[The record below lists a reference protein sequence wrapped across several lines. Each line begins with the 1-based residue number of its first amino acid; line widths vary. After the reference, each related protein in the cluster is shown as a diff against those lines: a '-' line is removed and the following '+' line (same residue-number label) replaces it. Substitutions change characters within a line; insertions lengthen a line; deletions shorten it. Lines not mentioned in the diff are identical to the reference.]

1 MKRGVVKV
9 TACCLAGSVIFA
21 STGLTAFA
29 AGEMPLAGIGAE
41 IIASQE
47 KKENSGTKK
56 VIATGYDSLVIAQ
69 VDEYVNIRDEAST
82 ETGQIVGKLYNNS
95 AAEIIG
101 QTGDWYLIKSGDVT
115 GYVSKDYFVTG
126 AQAEEL
132 AAEVGDDVA
141 TVNTETLMVRKKAS
155 TDSDIIALVGDSQQ
169 LQVIDQEDG
178 WVKVAVDNDVVGYVS
193 SDYVD
198 CETKFVEAESIETS
212 TAREEAVQSALDR
225 ADQMK
230 EAAINAMNNAD
241 ANEAAYAAQEAIVA
255 AAEAKQLAS
264 EQELDYNVQEIAST
278 AVSSADEAQ
287 YAAYMAEQYQ
297 AAAEAQATAEAE
309 AARQQAEAEAEAAYA
324 AQQQAQASQQQN
336 QNWSGD
342 QTQQETQAPS
352 TTTDTTT
359 TPDYTTGDTTTT
371 PDYTTGDATTTP
383 DYSTGDVTVTPDYG
397 TGDTTTTP
405 DYTTGDTTGSTTTD
419 SSAPSGS
426 DYTGDVPQSN
436 ASSSDSLRQSVVNYA
451 LQFVGNPYV
460 YGGTSLTNGTD
471 CSGFTQSVLANFGI
485 SISRTAASQSGGGT
499 AVDMSNLQPGDLL
512 FYDNGSGIGHV
523 SMYIGNGQVV
533 HASNEQTGIIVS
545 SVDYRTACAARSYF

>member
-115 GYVSKDYFVTG
+115 GYVNKDYFVTG

-297 AAAEAQATAEAE
+297 AAAEAE
-309 AARQQAEAEAEAAYA
+309 AARQQAEAEAAYA

-336 QNWSGD
+336 QNWTGD

>member
-47 KKENSGTKK
+47 KKENSETKK

-115 GYVSKDYFVTG
+115 GYVNKDYFVTG

-297 AAAEAQATAEAE
+297 AAAEAQAEAE
-309 AARQQAEAEAEAAYA
+309 AARQQAEAEAAYA

-336 QNWSGD
+336 QNWTGD

-405 DYTTGDTTGSTTTD
+405 DYTTGDITGSTTTD

>member
-47 KKENSGTKK
+47 KKENSETKK

-155 TDSDIIALVGDSQQ
+155 TDSDVIALVGDSQQ

-297 AAAEAQATAEAE
+297 AAAEAQAVAEAE
-309 AARQQAEAEAEAAYA
+309 AARQQAEAEAAYA
-324 AQQQAQASQQQN
+324 AQQQAQASQQQQN
-336 QNWSGD
+336 QNWTGD

-359 TPDYTTGDTTTT
+359 TPDYATGDTTTT

-397 TGDTTTTP
+397 TGDTTTVIP

>member
-47 KKENSGTKK
+47 KKENSETKK

-115 GYVSKDYFVTG
+115 GYVNKDYFVTG

-155 TDSDIIALVGDSQQ
+155 TDSDVIALVGDSQQ

-297 AAAEAQATAEAE
+297 AAAEAE
-309 AARQQAEAEAEAAYA
+309 AARQQAEAEAAYA
-324 AQQQAQASQQQN
+324 AQQQAQASQQQQQQN
-336 QNWSGD
+336 QNWTGD

>member
-47 KKENSGTKK
+47 KKENSETKK

-155 TDSDIIALVGDSQQ
+155 TDSDVIALVGDSQQ

-297 AAAEAQATAEAE
+297 AAAEAQAEAE
-309 AARQQAEAEAEAAYA
+309 AARQQAEAEAAYA
-324 AQQQAQASQQQN
+324 AQQQAQASQQQQN
-336 QNWSGD
+336 QNWTGD

>member
-1 MKRGVVKV
+1 
-9 TACCLAGSVIFA
+9 
-21 STGLTAFA
+21 
-29 AGEMPLAGIGAE
+29 
-41 IIASQE
+41 
-47 KKENSGTKK
+47 
-56 VIATGYDSLVIAQ
+56 
-69 VDEYVNIRDEAST
+69 
-82 ETGQIVGKLYNNS
+82 
-95 AAEIIG
+95 
-101 QTGDWYLIKSGDVT
+101 
-115 GYVSKDYFVTG
+115 
-126 AQAEEL
+126 
-132 AAEVGDDVA
+132 
-141 TVNTETLMVRKKAS
+141 MVRKKAS
-155 TDSDIIALVGDSQQ
+155 TDSDVIALVGDSQQ

-297 AAAEAQATAEAE
+297 AAARGTGSSQKRKQHAS
-309 AARQQAEAEAEAAYA
+309 RQKQK
-324 AQQQAQASQQQN
+324 QRMQHSSRHRHLRQQN
-336 QNWSGD
+336 QNWTGD

>member
-47 KKENSGTKK
+47 KKENSETKK

-155 TDSDIIALVGDSQQ
+155 TDSDVIALVGDSQQ

-297 AAAEAQATAEAE
+297 AAAEAQA
-309 AARQQAEAEAEAAYA
+309 AEAAYA
-324 AQQQAQASQQQN
+324 AQQQAQASQQQQN
-336 QNWSGD
+336 QNWTGD

-359 TPDYTTGDTTTT
+359 TPDYATGDTTTT

-397 TGDTTTTP
+397 TGDTTTVIP

>member
-47 KKENSGTKK
+47 KKENSETKK

-155 TDSDIIALVGDSQQ
+155 TDSDVIALVGDSQQ

-297 AAAEAQATAEAE
+297 AAAEAQVAAEAE
-309 AARQQAEAEAEAAYA
+309 AARQQAEAEAAYA

-336 QNWSGD
+336 QNWTGD

-545 SVDYRTACAARSYF
+545 NVDYRTACAARSYF

>member
-47 KKENSGTKK
+47 KKENSETKK

-155 TDSDIIALVGDSQQ
+155 TDSDVIALVGDSQQ

-297 AAAEAQATAEAE
+297 AAEAE
-309 AARQQAEAEAEAAYA
+309 AARQQAEAEAAYA
-324 AQQQAQASQQQN
+324 AQQQAQASQQQQN
-336 QNWSGD
+336 QNWTGD

>member
-115 GYVSKDYFVTG
+115 GYVNKDYFVTG

-297 AAAEAQATAEAE
+297 AAAEAQAE
-309 AARQQAEAEAEAAYA
+309 AARQQAEAEAAYA

>member
-1 MKRGVVKV
+1 MFRGKKYQDSAKLIDNTKLYDPSEALDLVVQ
-9 TACCLAGSVIFA
+9 TAKAKFDETIEVHIRLGVDSRHADQQVRGAVVLPNG
-21 STGLTAFA
+21 TG
-29 AGEMPLAGIGAE
+29 
-41 IIASQE
+41 
-47 KKENSGTKK
+47 KTKK
-56 VIATGYDSLVIAQ
+56 VLVFA
-69 VDEYVNIRDEAST
+69 
-82 ETGQIVGKLYNNS
+82 K
-95 AAEIIG
+95 
-101 QTGDWYLIKSGDVT
+101 GD
-115 GYVSKDYFVTG
+115 
-126 AQAEEL
+126 
-132 AAEVGDDVA
+132 
-141 TVNTETLMVRKKAS
+141 KA
-155 TDSDIIALVGDSQQ
+155 
-169 LQVIDQEDG
+169 
-178 WVKVAVDNDVVGYVS
+178 
-193 SDYVD
+193 
-198 CETKFVEAESIETS
+198 
-212 TAREEAVQSALDR
+212 
-225 ADQMK
+225 
-230 EAAINAMNNAD
+230 
-241 ANEAAYAAQEAIVA
+241 
-255 AAEAKQLAS
+255 
-264 EQELDYNVQEIAST
+264 
-278 AVSSADEAQ
+278 
-287 YAAYMAEQYQ
+287 
-297 AAAEAQATAEAE
+297 AEAE
-309 AARQQAEAEAEAAYA
+309 AARQQAEAEAAYA
-324 AQQQAQASQQQN
+324 AQQQAQASQQQQN
-336 QNWSGD
+336 QNWTGD

-419 SSAPSGS
+419 SSAPSAS
-426 DYTGDVPQSN
+426 DYTGDVPQSD

>member
-29 AGEMPLAGIGAE
+29 AGRCHQ
-41 IIASQE
+41 QE
-47 KKENSGTKK
+47 SELRLLQVRKRRKIPKQK

-115 GYVSKDYFVTG
+115 GYVNKDYFVTG

-297 AAAEAQATAEAE
+297 AAAEAE
-309 AARQQAEAEAEAAYA
+309 AARQQAEAEAAYA
-324 AQQQAQASQQQN
+324 AQQQAQASQQQQN
-336 QNWSGD
+336 QNWTGD

-426 DYTGDVPQSN
+426 DYTGDVPQSD

-545 SVDYRTACAARSYF
+545 NVDYRTACAARSYF

>member
-47 KKENSGTKK
+47 KKENSETKK
-56 VIATGYDSLVIAQ
+56 VITTGYDSLVIAQ

-155 TDSDIIALVGDSQQ
+155 TDSDVIALVGDSQQ

-297 AAAEAQATAEAE
+297 AAAEAE
-309 AARQQAEAEAEAAYA
+309 AARQQAEAEAAYA

-336 QNWSGD
+336 QNWTGD

>member
-47 KKENSGTKK
+47 KKENSETKK

-115 GYVSKDYFVTG
+115 GYVNKDYFVTG

-297 AAAEAQATAEAE
+297 AAAEAE
-309 AARQQAEAEAEAAYA
+309 AARQQAEAEAAYA

-336 QNWSGD
+336 QNWTGD

-426 DYTGDVPQSN
+426 DYTGDVPQSD

-545 SVDYRTACAARSYF
+545 NVDYRTACAARSYF

>member
-115 GYVSKDYFVTG
+115 GYVNKDYFVTG

-297 AAAEAQATAEAE
+297 AAAEEQAAAEAE
-309 AARQQAEAEAEAAYA
+309 AARQQAEAEAAYA

>member
-115 GYVSKDYFVTG
+115 GYVNKDYFVTG

-155 TDSDIIALVGDSQQ
+155 TDSDIIARVGDSQQ

-297 AAAEAQATAEAE
+297 AAAEA
-309 AARQQAEAEAEAAYA
+309 ARQQAEAEAAYA

-512 FYDNGSGIGHV
+512 FYDN
-523 SMYIGNGQVV
+523 
-533 HASNEQTGIIVS
+533 
-545 SVDYRTACAARSYF
+545 

>member
-115 GYVSKDYFVTG
+115 GYVNKDYFVTG

-297 AAAEAQATAEAE
+297 AAAEAQA
-309 AARQQAEAEAEAAYA
+309 
-324 AQQQAQASQQQN
+324 SQQQN

-383 DYSTGDVTVTPDYG
+383 DYSTGGVTVTPDYG

>member
-47 KKENSGTKK
+47 KKENSETKK

-155 TDSDIIALVGDSQQ
+155 TDSDVIALVGDSQQ

-297 AAAEAQATAEAE
+297 APADAQAAAEAE
-309 AARQQAEAEAEAAYA
+309 AARQQAEAEAAYA

-336 QNWSGD
+336 QNWTGD

>member
-47 KKENSGTKK
+47 KKENSETKK

-115 GYVSKDYFVTG
+115 GYVNKDYFVTG

-297 AAAEAQATAEAE
+297 AAAEAE
-309 AARQQAEAEAEAAYA
+309 AARQQAEAEAAYA
-324 AQQQAQASQQQN
+324 AQQQAQASQQQQN
-336 QNWSGD
+336 QNCTGD

-426 DYTGDVPQSN
+426 DYTGDVPQSD

>member
-47 KKENSGTKK
+47 KKENSETKK

-115 GYVSKDYFVTG
+115 GYVNKDYFVTG

-297 AAAEAQATAEAE
+297 AAAEAE
-309 AARQQAEAEAEAAYA
+309 AARQQAEAAYA
-324 AQQQAQASQQQN
+324 AQQQAQASQQQQN
-336 QNWSGD
+336 QNWTGD

-426 DYTGDVPQSN
+426 DYTGDVPQSD

-545 SVDYRTACAARSYF
+545 NVDYRTACAARSYF

>member
-47 KKENSGTKK
+47 KKENSETKK

-115 GYVSKDYFVTG
+115 GYVNKDYFVTG

-297 AAAEAQATAEAE
+297 AAAEAQVAAEAE
-309 AARQQAEAEAEAAYA
+309 AARQQAEAEAAYA

-336 QNWSGD
+336 QNWTGD

-352 TTTDTTT
+352 TTPDTTT

>member
-47 KKENSGTKK
+47 KKENSETKK
-56 VIATGYDSLVIAQ
+56 VITTGYDSLVIAQ

-155 TDSDIIALVGDSQQ
+155 TDSDVIALVGDSQQ

-297 AAAEAQATAEAE
+297 AAAEAQAAAVAE
-309 AARQQAEAEAEAAYA
+309 AARQQAEAEAAYA

-336 QNWSGD
+336 QNWTGD

>member
-115 GYVSKDYFVTG
+115 GYVNKDYFVTG

-297 AAAEAQATAEAE
+297 AAAEAE
-309 AARQQAEAEAEAAYA
+309 AARQQAEAEAAYA

>member
-47 KKENSGTKK
+47 KKENSETKK

-155 TDSDIIALVGDSQQ
+155 TDSDVIALVGDSQQ

-297 AAAEAQATAEAE
+297 VAAEAQAAAEAE
-309 AARQQAEAEAEAAYA
+309 AARQQAEAEAAYA

-336 QNWSGD
+336 QNWTGD

>member
-47 KKENSGTKK
+47 KKENSETKK

-155 TDSDIIALVGDSQQ
+155 TDSDVIALVGDSQQ

-278 AVSSADEAQ
+278 AVSTADEAQ
-287 YAAYMAEQYQ
+287 YAAYMAELYQ
-297 AAAEAQATAEAE
+297 AEAEAQAAAEAE
-309 AARQQAEAEAEAAYA
+309 AARQQAEAEAAYA
-324 AQQQAQASQQQN
+324 AQQQAQASQQQQN
-336 QNWSGD
+336 QNWTGD

-352 TTTDTTT
+352 TTT
-359 TPDYTTGDTTTT
+359 
-371 PDYTTGDATTTP
+371 
-383 DYSTGDVTVTPDYG
+383 
-397 TGDTTTTP
+397 DTTTTP

>member
-115 GYVSKDYFVTG
+115 GYVNKDYFVTG

-297 AAAEAQATAEAE
+297 AAAEAQAAAEVE
-309 AARQQAEAEAEAAYA
+309 AARQQAEAEAAYA

-336 QNWSGD
+336 QNWTGD

-359 TPDYTTGDTTTT
+359 TLDYTTGDTTTT

>member
-47 KKENSGTKK
+47 KKENSETKK

-115 GYVSKDYFVTG
+115 GYVNKDYFVTG

-297 AAAEAQATAEAE
+297 AEAE
-309 AARQQAEAEAEAAYA
+309 AARQQAEAEAAYA
-324 AQQQAQASQQQN
+324 AQQQAQASQQQQN
-336 QNWSGD
+336 QNWTGD

-426 DYTGDVPQSN
+426 DYTGDVPQSD

-545 SVDYRTACAARSYF
+545 NVDYRTACAARSYF

>member
-47 KKENSGTKK
+47 KKENSETKK

-115 GYVSKDYFVTG
+115 GYVNKDYFVTG

-297 AAAEAQATAEAE
+297 AAAEAE
-309 AARQQAEAEAEAAYA
+309 AARQQAEAS
-324 AQQQAQASQQQN
+324 QQQQN
-336 QNWSGD
+336 QNWTGD

-397 TGDTTTTP
+397 TGDTTTVIP

>member
-115 GYVSKDYFVTG
+115 GYVNKDYFVTG

-297 AAAEAQATAEAE
+297 AAAETQAAAEAE
-309 AARQQAEAEAEAAYA
+309 AARQQAEAEAAYA

>member
-1 MKRGVVKV
+1 
-9 TACCLAGSVIFA
+9 
-21 STGLTAFA
+21 
-29 AGEMPLAGIGAE
+29 
-41 IIASQE
+41 
-47 KKENSGTKK
+47 
-56 VIATGYDSLVIAQ
+56 
-69 VDEYVNIRDEAST
+69 
-82 ETGQIVGKLYNNS
+82 
-95 AAEIIG
+95 
-101 QTGDWYLIKSGDVT
+101 
-115 GYVSKDYFVTG
+115 
-126 AQAEEL
+126 
-132 AAEVGDDVA
+132 
-141 TVNTETLMVRKKAS
+141 MVRKKAS

-241 ANEAAYAAQEAIVA
+241 ANEAAYAAQ
-255 AAEAKQLAS
+255 
-264 EQELDYNVQEIAST
+264 
-278 AVSSADEAQ
+278 
-287 YAAYMAEQYQ
+287 
-297 AAAEAQATAEAE
+297 
-309 AARQQAEAEAEAAYA
+309 
-324 AQQQAQASQQQN
+324 QQAQASQQQN

-352 TTTDTTT
+352 TTT
-359 TPDYTTGDTTTT
+359 
-371 PDYTTGDATTTP
+371 
-383 DYSTGDVTVTPDYG
+383 
-397 TGDTTTTP
+397 DTTTTP

-545 SVDYRTACAARSYF
+545 SVDTEPLVQQEVTFKNKIN

>member
-47 KKENSGTKK
+47 KKENSETKK

-115 GYVSKDYFVTG
+115 GYVNKDYFVTG

-297 AAAEAQATAEAE
+297 AAAEAE
-309 AARQQAEAEAEAAYA
+309 AARQQAEAEAAYA
-324 AQQQAQASQQQN
+324 AQQQAQASQQQQN
-336 QNWSGD
+336 QNWTGD

-352 TTTDTTT
+352 TTT
-359 TPDYTTGDTTTT
+359 
-371 PDYTTGDATTTP
+371 
-383 DYSTGDVTVTPDYG
+383 
-397 TGDTTTTP
+397 DTTTTP

-426 DYTGDVPQSN
+426 DYTGDVPQSD

-545 SVDYRTACAARSYF
+545 NVDYRTACAARSYF

>member
-47 KKENSGTKK
+47 KKENSETKK
-56 VIATGYDSLVIAQ
+56 VITTGYDSLVIAQ

-155 TDSDIIALVGDSQQ
+155 TDSDVIALVGDSQQ

-297 AAAEAQATAEAE
+297 AAPEAQAAAEAE
-309 AARQQAEAEAEAAYA
+309 AARQQAEAEAAYA

-336 QNWSGD
+336 QNWTGD

>member
-47 KKENSGTKK
+47 KKENSETKK

-155 TDSDIIALVGDSQQ
+155 TDSDVIALVGDSQQ

-297 AAAEAQATAEAE
+297 AAAEAE
-309 AARQQAEAEAEAAYA
+309 AARQQAEAEAAYA

-336 QNWSGD
+336 QNWTGD

>member
-47 KKENSGTKK
+47 KKENSETKK

-155 TDSDIIALVGDSQQ
+155 TDSDVIALVGDSQQ

-297 AAAEAQATAEAE
+297 AAVEAQAAAEAE
-309 AARQQAEAEAEAAYA
+309 AARQQAEAAYA
-324 AQQQAQASQQQN
+324 AQQQAQASQQQQN
-336 QNWSGD
+336 QNWTGD

-545 SVDYRTACAARSYF
+545 NVDYRTACAARSYF

>member
-47 KKENSGTKK
+47 KKENSETKK

-155 TDSDIIALVGDSQQ
+155 TDSDVIALVGDSQQ

-297 AAAEAQATAEAE
+297 E
-309 AARQQAEAEAEAAYA
+309 AARQQAEAEAAYA
-324 AQQQAQASQQQN
+324 AQQQAQASQQQQN
-336 QNWSGD
+336 QNWTGD

>member
-47 KKENSGTKK
+47 KKENSETKK

-115 GYVSKDYFVTG
+115 GYVNKDYFVTG

-297 AAAEAQATAEAE
+297 AAAEAQAAADAE
-309 AARQQAEAEAEAAYA
+309 AARQQAEAEAAYA

-336 QNWSGD
+336 QNWTGD